1 MTDIVTD
8 AEIVEDIKLV
18 ASRLKRSSLSRSEY
32 LQHGRFNGYQL
43 YDGGRTW
50 GKLCDAAGVKS
61 KTIELV
67 PDDVYF
73 ERLKEAIRLLGR
85 YPKTTERKQ
94 YGLNFSK
101 RRYPTLRAFI
111 ERAVNLGI
119 IELQEEESVLESPT
133 IEYQPSIPDV
143 AEPDTMT
150 EQTKTSVP
158 APPIPRM
165 TKRSKWQRID
175 IEGFPYAPQ
184 NEVGVVALFAILCS
198 QGRTGW
204 QILELNSG
212 KGIDA
217 TCYDARTHREIRVE
231 LKYNLSRA
239 GWNHPIEDIDYV
251 VCWENRWLD
260 FPKPVI
266 ELSRLVL
273 ESK

>member
-1 MTDIVTD
+1 MLDIVTD
-8 AEIVEDIKLV
+8 SDILEDIKLV
-18 ASRLKRSSLSRSEY
+18 ASRLKCSSLSRSEY
-32 LQHGRFNGYQL
+32 LQHGRFNMYQL

-50 GKLCDAAGVKS
+50 GKLCAAAGVKS
-61 KTIELV
+61 KTNEPV

-73 ERLKEAIRLLGR
+73 ERLKEAIMSLGR

-94 YGLNFSK
+94 YSLNFSK
-101 RRYPTLRAFI
+101 RRYPTLKAFI
-111 ERAVNLGI
+111 ERAVDLGM
-119 IELQEEESVLESPT
+119 IEPQEESVLEPPT
-133 IEYQPSIPDV
+133 IEYQPSIPAV

-150 EQTKTSVP
+150 KQTEISAP

-184 NEVGVVALFAILCS
+184 DEIGVVALFAILCS
-198 QGRTGW
+198 QGHTGW

-217 TCYDARTHREIRVE
+217 ICYDFKTHKEIRVE
-231 LKYNLSRA
+231 LKYTLSRA
-239 GWNHPIEDIDYV
+239 AWNHPIEDIDYV
-251 VCWENRWLD
+251 VCWKNRWLD

-266 ELSRLVL
+266 ELCSLVL
-273 ESK
+273 GSK